1 MQSINIHYNKGRQA
15 RVLRLENNADGLNTL
30 RNWIF
35 SAGFARKSN
44 KVARDNVCNLIIW
57 LGQCYCSWDGFCD
70 CVLNDIFNYDAQQ
83 LKDLL
88 NLLMNPDCK
97 IDDFNGLNII

>member
-1 MQSINIHYNKGRQA
+1 MQAINIHYNKGRQM
-15 RVLRLENNADGLNTL
+15 RNLYLENNADGLNTL
-30 RNWIF
+30 RDWIF
-35 SAGFARKSN
+35 SAGFAKKSN

-57 LGQCYCSWDGFCD
+57 LGQSYCSWDAFCD
-70 CVLNDIFNYDAQQ
+70 CILNDIFVYDAKQ

-97 IDDFNGLNII
+97 IDDFSKLNII